1 VSTRGAFN
9 AIAYRDLLFNM
20 ILGLVMFLGI
30 FMLLVNVEKSKED
43 EATEPPGNLQ
53 AMIMWDPGQTD
64 IDLWVY
70 GPGEKRPIGYS
81 NKTGANWSL
90 LRDDLGNINDTM
102 PANVENA
109 FSRAVAPGRYVFNL
123 HAYSGITYPQT
134 VSFELSVLV
143 NGKSRVLLTTSVT
156 LVRKGQEVTV
166 VSLDLDKDGNVVPG
180 SANSVFFPMFKAWQ

>member
-1 VSTRGAFN
+1 MSTRGAFN

-53 AMIMWDPGQTD
+53 AMIMWPEGQTD

-109 FSRAVAPGRYVFNL
+109 YSRAVAPGRYYFNL

-134 VSFELSVLV
+134 VHFELSVLV
-143 NGKSRVLLTTSVT
+143 NGASRKLLSTKVT
-156 LVRKGQEVTV
+156 LVRKGQEVTA
-166 VSLDLDKDGNVVPG
+166 VSVEIDKNGNLVGEP
-180 SANSVFFPMFKAWQ
+180 SFVFFPMFKAWQ

>member
-1 VSTRGAFN
+1 VSNRGAFN
-9 AIAYRDLLFNM
+9 AIAFRDVLFNT
-20 ILGLVMFLGI
+20 IIGI
-30 FMLLVNVEKSKED
+30 MLCFSVALLLINVKAKQEQET
-43 EATEPPGNLQ
+43 TEPPGNLQ

-109 FSRAVAPGRYVFNL
+109 YSRAVAPGRYVFNL

>member
-1 VSTRGAFN
+1 VRARGAFN
-9 AIAYRDLLFNM
+9 AIAFRDVLFTT
-20 ILGLVMFLGI
+20 ILFFNLCFYIAL
-30 FMLLVNVEKSKED
+30 LLVNPKAKEAD
-43 EATEPPGNLQ
+43 ETTEPPGNLQ

-109 FSRAVAPGRYVFNL
+109 YSRAVAPGRYVFNL

-156 LVRKGQEVTV
+156 LVKKGQEVTV
-166 VSLDLDKDGNVVPG
+166 VSLDLDKDGNVVPS

>member
-1 VSTRGAFN
+1 MSTRGAFN

-53 AMIMWDPGQTD
+53 AMIMWPEGQTD

-109 FSRAVAPGRYVFNL
+109 YSRAVAPGRYVFNL
-123 HAYSGITYPQT
+123 VAYSGITYPQT
-134 VSFELSVLV
+134 VTFELSVLQ
-143 NGKSRVLLTTSVT
+143 NGKSRVLLTTSVV
-156 LVRKGQEVTV
+156 LVKKGQEVTV
-166 VSLDLDKDGNVVPG
+166 VALDLDKDGNIVPG
-180 SANSVFFPMFKAWQ
+180 SANNIFKPLFKAWQ